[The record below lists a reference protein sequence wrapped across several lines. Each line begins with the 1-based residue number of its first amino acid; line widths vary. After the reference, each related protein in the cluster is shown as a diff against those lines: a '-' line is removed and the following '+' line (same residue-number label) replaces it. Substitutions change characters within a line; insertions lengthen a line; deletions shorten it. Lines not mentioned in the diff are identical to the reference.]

1 MEEWREEEEQVEE
14 GREEVGDTRGPVWL
28 AVIKDLPR
36 LRGSSGYTT
45 TKFSPHHTGEGDAKV
60 EDWREEEE
68 QVEEEREEVG
78 DTRGP
83 VWLAVIKD
91 LPKLRGSSG
100 YTTTILQT
108 TPLISPQ

>member
-1 MEEWREEEEQVEE
+1 MEE
-14 GREEVGDTRGPVWL
+14 GREDVGDTRVPACL
-28 AVIKDLPR
+28 AVLTVLPK

-45 TKFSPHHTGEGDAKV
+45 YNLCPHHTGAGEA
-60 EDWREEEE
+60 R
-68 QVEEEREEVG
+68 VEEGREKVG
-78 DTRGP
+78 DTKGP